1 MLGSIKNL
9 QVIVHLCLLAVIVPA
24 NAQIFFSQIFEMIA
38 FDPIDVSFIID
49 VLFATEKGD
58 FELNPT
64 FVQLGY
70 ESAYFTSNMGILLLV
85 VLL

>member
-1 MLGSIKNL
+1 
-9 QVIVHLCLLAVIVPA
+9 
-24 NAQIFFSQIFEMIA
+24 MIA

-49 VLFATEKGD
+49 VLFATEEGD